1 MRYCTRERRC
11 VQCRHESGDGDT
23 HAQRCRSRCSRS
35 RFRSP
40 VPSATSPPPCAPGP
54 PPRPAT
60 EKTRQA
66 RTRGP
71 TPIRDHATGEVRP
84 ASAQLHAPCLPALRE
99 SPALGCS
106 VPTEPLPGRKL
117 TTAHHVVH
125 DSPLDQPAA
134 PAASP
139 QRPNRPGCGRPS
151 ATMTRASLRARR
163 RCAARARPHA
173 ATAAARQS
181 TGASGRRA
189 RAHLEHFAHSLLCR
203 LEKTLQRTLQAAA
216 GHETGW
222 SKACPRRPSPQRRP
236 GRDKWFFP

>member
-84 ASAQLHAPCLPALRE
+84 ASAQPHAPCLPALRE

-151 ATMTRASLRARR
+151 ATMSRASLRARR
-163 RCAARARPHA
+163 RCAARARPQSRDCRRTPEHRGLGTQSASAPRTLRTLA
-173 ATAAARQS
+173 ALPPRKTPPAHPP
-181 TGASGRRA
+181 GRRWA
-189 RAHLEHFAHSLLCR
+189 
-203 LEKTLQRTLQAAA
+203 
-216 GHETGW
+216 
-222 SKACPRRPSPQRRP
+222 
-236 GRDKWFFP
+236 